1 MITLNDITK
10 RLRHFIDVYTMIDTI
25 NELGEN
31 DKKPELFKK
40 AYCEIVP
47 LNSSVKNG
55 EAGTEE
61 NQHQFKFIF
70 RVKSVPRI
78 KKDWFFIY
86 EGLKYEV
93 IYFNRDFKDN
103 QFIEVFCVRKEE

>member
-1 MITLNDITK
+1 MNDITK
-10 RLRHFIDVYTMIDTI
+10 KLRHLVEVYQMKVLVND
-25 NELGEN
+25 LGEN

-70 RVKSVPRI
+70 RIKSVLGI

-86 EGLKYEV
+86 EGLKYKV

>member
-10 RLRHFIDVYTMIDTI
+10 RLRHFTDVYHMIDTT

-55 EAGTEE
+55 EANTEN
-61 NQHQFKFIF
+61 NQHQFKFTF
-70 RVKSVPRI
+70 RRKSIQGI
-78 KKDWFFIY
+78 KKDWFFLF